1 MANWTVQRYDGGSMS
16 LFRPQS
22 LTATVLSIWLGFLAC
37 ALGCA
42 HPVSAS
48 SYRVASQISKA
59 NQRLCVDATEADGE
73 SSCCTGHGSSKPSQ
87 KHHSISCCPLD
98 ATLIQKHDASSLVAN
113 HVHLA
118 VVALLISHPSTPLS
132 TPIEGAPIV
141 WLEGRDVLLQTHI
154 LRI

>member
-1 MANWTVQRYDGGSMS
+1 MS

-22 LTATVLSIWLGFLAC
+22 LTATVLSLWLGVLAC

-48 SYRVASQISKA
+48 TKQLRA
-59 NQRLCVDATEADGE
+59 NQTLCVDANEADGE
-73 SSCCTGHGSSKPSQ
+73 SSCCTGHGSSRPSQ

-98 ATLIQKHDASSLVAN
+98 ATLIQKHDASSLIAN
-113 HVHLA
+113 HVHLF
-118 VVALLISHPSTPLS
+118 VFTSLIAHPSTPLW
-132 TPIEGAPIV
+132 TPVEGVPIV
-141 WLEGRDVLLQTHI
+141 WVEGRDVLLQTHI

>member
-1 MANWTVQRYDGGSMS
+1 MNA
-16 LFRPQS
+16 FRPRS
-22 LTATVLSIWLGFLAC
+22 LTATVLSLWLGFLAC

-48 SYRVASQISKA
+48 TPRSSSLVVKA
-59 NQRLCVDATEADGE
+59 NGTLCDDGRDADGE
-73 SSCCTGHGSSKPSQ
+73 SSCCTGHGSSRPSQ

-98 ATLIQKHDASSLVAN
+98 ATLIQKYDASSLVAN

-118 VVALLISHPSTPLS
+118 VVALLIFHPSVPLS
-132 TPIEGAPIV
+132 THTEGSPTI
-141 WLEGRDVLLQTHI
+141 WHEGRDVLLQTQI

>member
-1 MANWTVQRYDGGSMS
+1 MNA
-16 LFRPQS
+16 FRPRS
-22 LTATVLSIWLGFLAC
+22 LTATVLSLWLGLLAC

-48 SYRVASQISKA
+48 TLRSSSQVKA
-59 NQRLCVDATEADGE
+59 NETLCSDGDNADGE
-73 SSCCTGHGSSKPSQ
+73 SSCCTGHGSSRPSQ

-98 ATLIQKHDASSLVAN
+98 ATLIQKHDAFSLVAN

-118 VVALLISHPSTPLS
+118 VVTLLISHPSTPLS
-132 TPIEGAPIV
+132 TPVERAPIF
-141 WLEGRDVLLQTHI
+141 WLEGRDVLLQTQI

>member
-1 MANWTVQRYDGGSMS
+1 MNV
-16 LFRPQS
+16 FRTQS
-22 LTATVLSIWLGFLAC
+22 LTATALSLWLGLLAC

-48 SYRVASQISKA
+48 TKHSAARVLKA
-59 NQRLCVDATEADGE
+59 DQTLCVDGTEIDGE
-73 SSCCTGHGSSKPSQ
+73 SSCCTGHGSSRPSQ

-98 ATLIQKHDASSLVAN
+98 ATLIQKHDASSLVAS

-118 VVALLISHPSTPLS
+118 VVESLISHPSAALW
-132 TPIEGAPIV
+132 TPIEGTPIV
-141 WLEGRDVLLQTHI
+141 WVEGRDVLLQTHI

>member
-1 MANWTVQRYDGGSMS
+1 MSM
-16 LFRPQS
+16 FRAKS
-22 LTATVLSIWLGFLAC
+22 LTATVLSVWLGFLAC

-48 SYRVASQISKA
+48 TKHSAAQVLKA
-59 NQRLCVDATEADGE
+59 NGTLCVDANEAEGE
-73 SSCCTGHGSSKPSQ
+73 ASCCTGHGSSNPSK

-98 ATLIQKHDASSLVAN
+98 ATLNQKQEQTSIVAS

-118 VVALLISHPSTPLS
+118 VVAVLIAHPSTS
-132 TPIEGAPIV
+132 FWTPIERGPTV
-141 WLEGRDVLLQTHI
+141 RLEGRDVLLQTHI